1 MESGEM
7 VAEPISTNLP
17 FSPYKKMDPA
27 SNLMAAYTK
36 IEKVESP
43 EMISESVSSSNS
55 HYSEQ
60 LTPDTRSS
68 ESPKTM
74 EIDSNTDT
82 KNNRTFLCVV
92 CSDLAS
98 GYHYGVPSCEG
109 CKAFFK
115 RSLQSKEL
123 NYKCPASSNCTIDKM
138 SRKCCQACRLRK
150 CQDVGMSKE
159 FLGNK
164 IKRPKAEKDAN
175 AKNRSKKADRCS
187 ESDNL
192 VESSTTAME
201 MELESMVQNL
211 TSLHK
216 EMLLSPDD
224 RFDSSD
230 TLIQRFCATVDQQL
244 VRIIDWA
251 KQLPGYCNLSISD
264 QAILLQAAW
273 VDLLVLNWVYQSLH
287 VEEKVRLSMMFCLTH
302 SEAKNFGF
310 EEIYSYLNS
319 LVVRAR
325 KYNIDVEEISCLKA
339 INLTNAESSQ
349 LTTPDK
355 VNELITQFTSA
366 LQYHS
371 SNRSRDSPQKFAKLV
386 LILPQLKYLVNQV
399 IELLTNMKMVHQDK
413 CVLSDLVIEMLEA
426 KQRL

>member
-1 MESGEM
+1 M

-17 FSPYKKMDPA
+17 FSPYKKMDPT

-43 EMISESVSSSNS
+43 DMISESVSSSNS

-159 FLGNK
+159 CKFIFLLFF
-164 IKRPKAEKDAN
+164 P
-175 AKNRSKKADRCS
+175 
-187 ESDNL
+187 
-192 VESSTTAME
+192 
-201 MELESMVQNL
+201 
-211 TSLHK
+211 
-216 EMLLSPDD
+216 
-224 RFDSSD
+224 
-230 TLIQRFCATVDQQL
+230 
-244 VRIIDWA
+244 
-251 KQLPGYCNLSISD
+251 
-264 QAILLQAAW
+264 
-273 VDLLVLNWVYQSLH
+273 
-287 VEEKVRLSMMFCLTH
+287 
-302 SEAKNFGF
+302 
-310 EEIYSYLNS
+310 
-319 LVVRAR
+319 
-325 KYNIDVEEISCLKA
+325 
-339 INLTNAESSQ
+339 
-349 LTTPDK
+349 
-355 VNELITQFTSA
+355 
-366 LQYHS
+366 
-371 SNRSRDSPQKFAKLV
+371 
-386 LILPQLKYLVNQV
+386 
-399 IELLTNMKMVHQDK
+399 
-413 CVLSDLVIEMLEA
+413 
-426 KQRL
+426 